1 MDNVIEVSALS
12 KCFGTFTAV
21 DAISFTVKPGEV
33 FGLLGPN
40 GAGKTT
46 TIKMLIT
53 LLQPT
58 SGTGLIAGHSVTK
71 NGREVRRSIG
81 YVSQMISVDGS
92 LTGYENL
99 LVFSRLY
106 DILKQEREQKIAEII
121 SLLGLSEVADA
132 LVKTYSGGMIRKLE
146 IGQALMHSPK
156 VLFLDEPTVGLDPVA
171 RRTIW
176 NYLKMLREKYRMSIF
191 ITTHQMDEAEELCD
205 RLAIMHLGKMIVMG
219 SPAELKQQTGQANA
233 SLEDAFTY
241 FTGSNI
247 ETEGGNWRDTLKTRK
262 TARRLG

>member
-1 MDNVIEVSALS
+1 MDNVIEVSSLS
-12 KCFGTFTAV
+12 KYFGSFKAV
-21 DAISFTVKPGEV
+21 DDISFTVGPGEA

-53 LLQPT
+53 LLRPT
-58 SGTGLIAGHSVTK
+58 SGNGLIGGCSITK
-71 NGREVRRSIG
+71 NGREVRRNIG
-81 YVSQMISVDGS
+81 YVSQMISVDGY

-99 LVFSRLY
+99 LIFSRLY
-106 DILKQEREQKIAEII
+106 DIPKQDREQRIAEII
-121 SLLGLSEVADA
+121 SLLGLSEVADSM
-132 LVKTYSGGMIRKLE
+132 VKTYSGGMIRKLE

-176 NYLKMLREKYRMSIF
+176 NHLKMLREKYRMSIF

-205 RLAIMHLGKMIVMG
+205 RLAIMHQGKIIVNG
-219 SPAELKQQTGQANA
+219 SPEELKQQTGQANA

-241 FTGSNI
+241 FAGANI